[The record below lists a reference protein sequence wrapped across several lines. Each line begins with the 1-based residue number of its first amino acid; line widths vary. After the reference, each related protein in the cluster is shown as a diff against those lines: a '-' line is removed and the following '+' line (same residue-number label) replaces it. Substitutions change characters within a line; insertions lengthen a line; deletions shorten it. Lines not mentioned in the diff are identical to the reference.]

1 MEHVQYG
8 PAYDDAAIE
17 AVLRRNGLCYRR
29 SDDIADAAAALVAEG
44 KVVGWF
50 QGRMEAGPR
59 ALGGRSILADPRGA
73 AMSDTVND
81 KVKFRERWRPFAL
94 SILAERAAD
103 YLVDPVDAPFM
114 VMAFEVVPG
123 RRGGDRRCAACRGSH
138 HAPADGASRGESAL
152 LGAHRRLPPPHR
164 RARRPQHLVQRQRR
178 ADRVQPHRR
187 PSLLLRHRHG
197 RAGHRQLPPGEAGS
211 GRRQRREL
219 LAVPERSDRA
229 LRR

>member
-17 AVLRRNGLCYRR
+17 EVLRRNGLCYRR
-29 SDDIADAAAALVAEG
+29 CDDIADAAAALVAEG

-59 ALGGRSILADPRGA
+59 ALGGRSILADPRAA

-94 SILAERAAD
+94 SILAEKAAD

-114 VMAFEVVPG
+114 VMAFEVIPG
-123 RRGGDRRCAACRGSH
+123 RESEIAAALHTERSH
-138 HAPADGASRGESAL
+138 DAPADGPA
-152 LGAHRRLPPPHR
+152 
-164 RARRPQHLVQRQRR
+164 
-178 ADRVQPHRR
+178 
-187 PSLLLRHRHG
+187 
-197 RAGHRQLPPGEAGS
+197 
-211 GRRQRREL
+211 
-219 LAVPERSDRA
+219 
-229 LRR
+229 